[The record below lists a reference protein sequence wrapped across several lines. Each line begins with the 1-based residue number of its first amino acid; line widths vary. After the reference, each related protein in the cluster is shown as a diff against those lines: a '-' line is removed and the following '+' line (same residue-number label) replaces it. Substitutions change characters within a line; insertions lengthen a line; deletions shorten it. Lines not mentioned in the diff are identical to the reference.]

1 MTRIL
6 LVEDDINTL
15 TGLIEILTD
24 EGYEVK
30 GVDRGSLALDLLNRE
45 DFEILLTD
53 FKLPDMTGLEL
64 YEKSLKSADS
74 MKTIIMTAYSSIKD
88 AVESMKKGVYHYLT
102 KPINLDELFILLKKA
117 IQEQKMELENL
128 ELKDQIKTA
137 FRFENMIGNS
147 EKMQQVYRV
156 ITKVA
161 RSNATVLIRGE
172 SGVGKEL
179 VARAVHY
186 NSTRSQYPFVE
197 ISCASLP
204 ETLLESELFGYEK
217 GAFTGAV
224 ARKNGRF
231 EVADKG
237 TIFLDEI
244 GDIAESIQI
253 KLLRVLQSKE
263 ISHLGGTNA
272 IKIDVRVIAAT
283 NRDLEKAVS
292 NGRFREDLYYR
303 LNVIP
308 IYIPPLRERKDD
320 IPLLIN
326 HFLNKFVHEN
336 NKWELKF
343 SEEALDYCMKYDWP
357 GNVRELENAIENAV
371 VLSDGNSIMVE
382 DLPMTIYSTSVQP
395 VSAEL
400 IGLDESLKKKMQDS
414 ERIIL
419 KNAIQKTGGNKSK
432 AAKILK
438 ISLRTMRY
446 KIQKYHL

>member
-1 MTRIL
+1 MKRIL
-6 LVEDDINTL
+6 LVEDDKNTL

-24 EGYEVK
+24 EGYEVT
-30 GVDRGSLALDLLNRE
+30 GADRGKKAFDLLERE
-45 DFEILLTD
+45 DFDVLLTD

-64 YEKSLKSADS
+64 YEKSIRSKDS

-102 KPINLDELFILLKKA
+102 KPINLDELFIVLKKA
-117 IQEQKMELENL
+117 IQEQQIELENV
-128 ELKDQIKTA
+128 ELKDQIKSTH
-137 FRFENMIGNS
+137 RFESMIGNS
-147 EKMQQVYRV
+147 EKMQQVYLT

-161 RSNATVLIRGE
+161 RSQATVLIRGE

-179 VARAVHY
+179 VARAIHY
-186 NSTRSQYPFVE
+186 NSSRLHGPLIE

-217 GAFTGAV
+217 GAFTGAI
-224 ARKNGRF
+224 ARKKGRF
-231 EVADKG
+231 EIADKG

-263 ISHLGGTNA
+263 ITHLGGTDA

-292 NGRFREDLYYR
+292 QGRFREDLYYR

-308 IYIPPLRERKDD
+308 IYIAPLRERKDD

-326 HFLNKFVHEN
+326 HFLNKFAFEN
-336 NKWELKF
+336 NKTGLKF
-343 SEEALDYCMKYDWP
+343 SEEALNYCMNYDWP

-371 VLSDGNSIMVE
+371 VLSDGSVILME
-382 DLPMTIYSTSVQP
+382 DLPMTIYSKSASAITSEIFL
-395 VSAEL
+395 S
-400 IGLDESLKKKMQDS
+400 DDSLKRKMQYS

-419 KNAIQKTGGNKSK
+419 RNAIQKAGGNKSK
-432 AAKILK
+432 AAKMLK

-446 KIQKYHL
+446 KIQKYNL